1 MKSFIKNKKQDG
13 FSLIEL
19 LVVVAIIGVLSAV
32 GIVGYQGYL
41 DSTRQ
46 GVVEANADSVE
57 RWLQTTSVARGGGLP
72 VDPAACIVTATA
84 TTCGTAI
91 SNLTTGPFAGFE
103 NPYGGTNVF
112 NVTYGGA
119 AAVCTTATGN
129 NGSINIRFTPAAT
142 DNLTNPSNVTV
153 NSCAGETASADAVV
167 AF

>member
-1 MKSFIKNKKQDG
+1 MKSFKKNKKQNG

-46 GVVEANADSVE
+46 SVVEANADSVE
-57 RWLQTTSVARGGGLP
+57 RWLQTTAVARAGGLP
-72 VDPAACIVTATA
+72 VDPADCEITDNATD
-84 TTCGTAI
+84 CGTAI
-91 SNLTTGPFAGFE
+91 SNLATGPFAGFE

-112 NVTYGGA
+112 NVTYGA
-119 AAVCTTATGN
+119 AAADCTAPAN

-142 DNLTNPSNVTV
+142 AVLANPSTITV
-153 NSCAGETASADAVV
+153 NSCADATASADAAV